1 MESESGD
8 IVRSRDS
15 ERTAAP
21 GPWPA
26 GAPERRGALRP
37 RLGEAAVDGPD
48 AVGQKRESDAER
60 VVGQAQGAQVRDARL
75 ARQDA
80 DRRLFARMVRTW
92 QYAAYAGRLPS
103 DAEFQAL
110 LDDLR
115 QQYGWA
121 A

>member
-1 MESESGD
+1 MLPPGSTEAQCL
-8 IVRSRDS
+8 RASR
-15 ERTAAP
+15 RMP
-21 GPWPA
+21 
-26 GAPERRGALRP
+26 
-37 RLGEAAVDGPD
+37 
-48 AVGQKRESDAER
+48 
-60 VVGQAQGAQVRDARL
+60 
-75 ARQDA
+75 QDA